1 MHYISLQSICE
12 KNTHTHKQMYM
23 YIYIY
28 IYHPSVHEATLQSC
42 TSAPRHSVV
51 NDFLVASHG
60 NGLTFQWRCILDSN
74 EFHTWREWLK
84 DVISGVLTSSKHL
97 DFNFNGFWR
106 QPPKKCTVLST
117 RIPRTFP
124 NPWSFHH
131 VNDGIKDLGK
141 GFTKERGAIQK
152 WEHHFIHQSW
162 FFIFTQTFWM
172 NSKLT
177 TSSKIILELDR
188 NPKKPSTSIQFT
200 HRKRALR
207 PKKSVMRL
215 LLRWGLQ

>member
-1 MHYISLQSICE
+1 MKQPFKVVHQLPDTASWTIFWSH
-12 KNTHTHKQMYM
+12 HTAM
-23 YIYIY
+23 
-28 IYHPSVHEATLQSC
+28 AW
-42 TSAPRHSVV
+42 R
-51 NDFLVASHG
+51 F
-60 NGLTFQWRCILDSN
+60 NG
-74 EFHTWREWLK
+74 
-84 DVISGVLTSSKHL
+84 GVSWTATSSTHGVSDWRML
-97 DFNFNGFWR
+97 SQESSLLANIWISISMDFEGNP
-106 QPPKKCTVLST
+106 QKKCTVLSK